1 MIDIRNIIIDNLK
14 KEIIGPNPNPVYCD
28 PETGEERLLRFVH
41 GSPKLKYGAG
51 ILYPRSIINLGIMN
65 TNEDESNPEDVSDDF
80 TNRPDIDRFEVNN
93 LDEDETE
100 EEAIALAN
108 QFSPSAMG
116 FTIRINNKECKSN
129 FKIQIC
135 SAKYEKGKNT
145 IPVKQ
150 IDQETNTII
159 NKFSSHGQLYES
171 DFWTR
176 IPYIIP
182 SFEINCLDLIHNKNG
197 IIYEKIFHDALKF
210 QIYKR
215 SSEIDNN
222 ENFTTLTFVI
232 INNIDDPNENINSLL
247 FQCSLSISTQNENL
261 FVPYNEK
268 KSFND
273 TDEEQE
279 LNLLYKDKRIFAI
292 GHGCS
297 VEWVNTIS
305 NNDESVTGIN
315 SSIIPIY
322 DMPQI
327 APTSHVELSMFEF
340 SDLGDWSKALIS
352 LNNLHHEYSLWI
364 ISLNT
369 YIDNPNYSR
378 YVNAIKNCIVNCN
391 NVLKRIDKGIKLLS
405 TNDVD
410 SNVVKCFRWMNRAML
425 WQQQRSKAHLNSW
438 TSINY
443 NNQQIYKLTEDKKF
457 ETLDIYSSNGNG
469 RWRPFQLAFILMNIE
484 SIIEEESKERE
495 IVDLIWFPTG
505 GGKTEAYLGLS
516 AFTIF
521 SRRIKGVTNDW
532 DWDLFGGT
540 CIIMRYT
547 LRLLTTQQ
555 YERAA
560 SLICACE
567 LIRIE
572 NVDFLGDDVIDIGLW
587 VGGDTTPNDNEKAQ
601 IQYKQLTK
609 VRSSQTYN
617 FVVLKCP
624 CCGAAIG
631 KVSNGILKGIKIE
644 SGHEGKVYFQ
654 CENHNCEFSNKR
666 LPLKVVDDYI
676 YESPPT
682 LLLATVDKF
691 AMIPWKA
698 NSGKLFGFRF
708 NDNSSCNYRIKPPE
722 LIIQDELH
730 LINGPLGTMVGL
742 YETMVQTLCN
752 DYYSTYPPFINDS
765 GKFKSPKIVASSAT
779 ISRAYEQVKS
789 IYGIEDRGQLNIF
802 PPQGVKFGDT
812 WFSEEKPLYDQDV
825 AINFP
830 SRRYAGI
837 MASSFPSAQTA
848 IVRAY
853 ASVLQTIAENKQ
865 ISNIDYYW
873 TIVGYFNSI
882 RELGGAR
889 SLLSGDIVERLGQ
902 LQNMNLVEKG
912 SRRYLNRIKELTSQI
927 TSSDIPKNLKDIEKS
942 FTLENN
948 HAIDVCL
955 ATNMLATGVD
965 IGRLGLMFIHGQP
978 KTSAEYIQASS
989 RVGRNVPKGPG
1000 LIITLYSP
1008 SKPRDKSQYEQ
1019 FQGYHSRIYANVE
1032 PSSVTPF
1039 SINARE
1045 KALHAVFIGILRHFS
1060 SDSLRFNPIINDCDS
1075 FNKISSIITE
1085 IILKRVSIVDTKELL
1100 NVSSNLD
1107 LLLKLIERGF
1117 RTYGDAYNSAAKNN
1131 QTPLMYSNSSEVPDH
1146 ILLNKLSLS
1155 TPTSMRGVDT
1165 ESHLNIIP

>member
-1 MIDIRNIIIDNLK
+1 MMDIRNIIIENLK
-14 KEIIGPNPNPVYCD
+14 KELIGPNPHPEYVDPVS
-28 PETGEERLLRFVH
+28 GEERLLRSVH

-51 ILYPRSIINLGIMN
+51 ILYPIAIINLGITNTSEEECN
-65 TNEDESNPEDVSDDF
+65 TNDFSDDF
-80 TNRPDIDRFEVNN
+80 IPKPDMDLFEFNN
-93 LDEDETE
+93 LEKDETE
-100 EEAIALAN
+100 EDAISLAN
-108 QFSPSAMG
+108 QFSPSALG
-116 FTIRINNKECKSN
+116 FTLRINNKEAHNN
-129 FKIQIC
+129 FNVQISC
-135 SAKYEKGKNT
+135 AKYEKGKSK

-150 IDQETNTII
+150 IDFETNTIV
-159 NKFSSHGQLYES
+159 NKLNSNGQTYES
-171 DFWTR
+171 DYWTR
-176 IPYIIP
+176 IPYNIP
-182 SFEINCLDLIHNKNG
+182 SFEINCFDLIQKKNG
-197 IIYEKIFHDALKF
+197 IVHETLFHESIKF

-215 SSEIDNN
+215 SSEIDNK

-232 INNIDDPNENINSLL
+232 INNIDDPNENIDSLL
-247 FQCSLSISTQNENL
+247 FQSSLTILTQIENL

-268 KSFND
+268 NSFND
-273 TDEEQE
+273 TEEEQE

-297 VEWVNTIS
+297 VEWVNQISS
-305 NNDESVTGIN
+305 NNECVTGIF
-315 SSIIPIY
+315 SSIIPVY

-327 APTSHVELSMFEF
+327 APTSHVDLSMFEF
-340 SDLGDWSKALIS
+340 SDLGDWSKALVS
-352 LNNLHHEYSLWI
+352 LNNLHKEYSIWI
-364 ISLNT
+364 NSLKS
-369 YIDNPNYSR
+369 YLDNINYSR
-378 YVNAIKNCIVNCN
+378 YINAINKSISNCN
-391 NVLKRIDKGIKLLS
+391 NVLKRIEKGIDLLT
-405 TNDVD
+405 TNDINTD
-410 SNVVKCFRWMNRAML
+410 VVRCFRWMNRAML
-425 WQQQRSKAHLNSW
+425 WQQQRSKAPLNSW

-443 NNQQIYKLTEDKKF
+443 NKQQTYKLATNKKF
-457 ETLDIYSSNGNG
+457 DTLDLYSSNGNG
-469 RWRPFQLAFILMNIE
+469 RWRPFQLAFILMNLE
-484 SIIEEESKERE
+484 SIIDEESKERE

-505 GGKTEAYLGLS
+505 GGKTEAYLGLA

-521 SRRIKGVTNDW
+521 SRRIKGVNNNW
-532 DWDLFGGT
+532 DWDLYGGT

-572 NVDFLGDDVIDIGLW
+572 NNNFLGDDVIDIGLW

-609 VRSSQTYN
+609 ERTNQSYN
-617 FVVLKCP
+617 FVILKCP
-624 CCGAAIG
+624 CCGAGIG
-631 KVSNGILKGIKIE
+631 KISNGIVKGIKIE

-654 CENHNCEFSNKR
+654 CENHNCEFSNMR

-691 AMIPWKA
+691 AMIPWKTNA
-698 NSGKLFGFRF
+698 GKLFGFRF
-708 NDNSSCNYRIKPPE
+708 EDNSSCNYRIKPPE

-752 DYYSTYPPFINDS
+752 DYYSKCPPFINDTK
-765 GKFKSPKIVASSAT
+765 KFKSPKIVASSAT

-789 IYGIEDRGQLNIF
+789 IYGIEYPHQLNIF

-812 WFSEEKPLYDQDV
+812 WFSEEKPLNDKEV
-825 AINFP
+825 AIRFP

-853 ASVLQTIAENKQ
+853 ASVLQTIAENKEV
-865 ISNIDYYW
+865 SNIDYYW

-889 SLLSGDIVERLGQ
+889 SLLAGDIVERLGQ
-902 LQNMNLVEKG
+902 LQNMNLIEKG
-912 SRRYLNRIKELTSQI
+912 RRRFLNRIKELTSQI
-927 TSSDIPKNLKDIEKS
+927 SSSDIPKNLKEIEKS

-948 HAIDVCL
+948 QAIDVCL

-989 RVGRNVPKGPG
+989 RVGRNVPNGPG

-1045 KALHAVFIGILRHFS
+1045 KALHAIFIGIMRHFS
-1060 SDSLRFNPIINDCDS
+1060 SDSLRFNPIINDFDS
-1075 FNKISSIITE
+1075 FNNLTSIITK
-1085 IILKRVSIVDTKELL
+1085 IILERVKIVDDKESL

-1107 LLLKLIERGF
+1107 HLLKFTERGF
-1117 RTYGDAYNSAAKNN
+1117 RTYGDAYNSAAKNG